1 MSVDVIVNPVHPEGL
16 QACERVQALC
26 ARAGVPVRV
35 RPTSIARPHGDP
47 DPEAALTVVIGG
59 DGTLR
64 EVAGALVGA
73 PGWRGAV
80 LPVPT
85 GTADLF
91 ALNVGIRRTADGLR
105 VLEGVL
111 RDVSAALSV
120 IHCDLGWASLE
131 RAGGRASA
139 EQPFLVTAGIGHSGG
154 ALLRTPGWAKEVGGA
169 AGYGVGALTRLAA
182 RPLPVTVS
190 AGEGTDRVDRD
201 LGVWAVEFGNI
212 SHIPYGI
219 TVFPHGGVRTGELA
233 GLLVVP
239 SSGRE
244 ESSAGAWSSVGARPS
259 TGTKPCVRTGSVART
274 VLGARSVPA
283 ARTVP
288 SWGRIFQAG
297 ICGGHERVDDLDLM
311 SVTSAR
317 VRSIRPLPVH
327 LDGEAAGLVTS
338 LQVRVAPEALPVVV
352 PNR

>member
-26 ARAGVPVRV
+26 ARTGVPVRV
-35 RPTSIARPHGDP
+35 RPTSIARPHGGP

-64 EVAGALVGA
+64 EVAGALVSAPDWHGA
-73 PGWRGAV
+73 L

-91 ALNVGIRRTADGLR
+91 ALNVGIRRTADGLK
-105 VLEGVL
+105 VLEEML
-111 RDVSAALSV
+111 RDESSAPSV

-131 RAGGRASA
+131 RAGGGALAGGRTSVD
-139 EQPFLVTAGIGHSGG
+139 QPFLVSAGIGHSGG
-154 ALLRTPGWAKEVGGA
+154 ALLRTPAWAKEVGGA

-182 RPLPVTVS
+182 GPLRVTIS

-201 LGVWAVEFGNI
+201 LGAWAVEFGNI
-212 SHIPYGI
+212 SRIPYGI
-219 TVFPHGGVRTGELA
+219 TVFPHGGVTTGDLA

-239 SSGRE
+239 GSDRE
-244 ESSAGAWSSVGARPS
+244 APSA
-259 TGTKPCVRTGSVART
+259 RTGRAV
-274 VLGARSVPA
+274 RSVP
-283 ARTVP
+283 
-288 SWGRIFQAG
+288 SWWRIFRAG
-297 ICGGHERVDDLDLM
+297 FLGGHERVGDLDLM

-317 VRSIRPLPVH
+317 VRSCLPLPVH
-327 LDGEAAGLVTS
+327 LDGEAAGLVTV
-338 LQVRVAPEALPVVV
+338 LQVRVVPGVLPVVV
-352 PNR
+352 PDQ